1 MNLERAAL
9 NVDKKNMKSD
19 MNRLTALGL
28 ELRKQSQS
36 LSEAQ
41 HVVVQERMKNEML
54 KNDIKEYHNEVTKT
68 TGRSTMVRNKKKK
81 DHKISHIFMEKHC
94 CSFFLNFYLPPS
106 LHTNLVLHFP
116 VITLSPLVLK
126 KHPKTSFIVFFNV

>member
-68 TGRSTMVRNKKKK
+68 TGRSTMVRNKKITKYR
-81 DHKISHIFMEKHC
+81 IYIMEKHC
-94 CSFFLNFYLPPS
+94 CSCFFEFLFIPP
-106 LHTNLVLHFP
+106 
-116 VITLSPLVLK
+116 LSIQ
-126 KHPKTSFIVFFNV
+126 T

>member
-1 MNLERAAL
+1 MNMERAAL

-68 TGRSTMVRNKKKK
+68 TGRSTMVRNKKIAKYRIYILWK
-81 DHKISHIFMEKHC
+81 S
-94 CSFFLNFYLPPS
+94 
-106 LHTNLVLHFP
+106 TV
-116 VITLSPLVLK
+116 V
-126 KHPKTSFIVFFNV
+126 VFF

>member
-68 TGRSTMVRNKKKK
+68 TGRSTMVRNKKIAKYRIYLWK
-81 DHKISHIFMEKHC
+81 STVVV
-94 CSFFLNFYLPPS
+94 FFLNFYLPPS
-106 LHTNLVLHFP
+106 LHSKPGFAFSCYH
-116 VITLSPLVLK
+116 VISSCSK
-126 KHPKTSFIVFFNV
+126 KTPQNKFHCFF